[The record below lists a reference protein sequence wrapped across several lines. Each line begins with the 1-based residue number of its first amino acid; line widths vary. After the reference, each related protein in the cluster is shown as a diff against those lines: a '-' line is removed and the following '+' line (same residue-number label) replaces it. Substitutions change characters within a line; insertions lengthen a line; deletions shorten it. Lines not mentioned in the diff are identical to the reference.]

1 MFASRTPDAQGKKP
15 VEGAG
20 FGAEKSL
27 AAVPVGTRFAM
38 TFLRHGAFSCAET
51 AAHTWPCC
59 DAHGAMPTCNPLSQG
74 KGANSTVMERYEIAR
89 RDIRPMTVCII
100 DDDAATRESL
110 RVVLADVGYD
120 IVEAADGVE
129 GRALLEAN
137 QMPMVVLLDN
147 QMPLLDGGAILNLAL
162 HHEALRER
170 YAYIVMSASPVR
182 ATSAWLDAITAL
194 QVPVLAKPF
203 DIGALLQAIR
213 DAERRLEHAV

>member
-1 MFASRTPDAQGKKP
+1 
-15 VEGAG
+15 
-20 FGAEKSL
+20 
-27 AAVPVGTRFAM
+27 
-38 TFLRHGAFSCAET
+38 
-51 AAHTWPCC
+51 
-59 DAHGAMPTCNPLSQG
+59 
-74 KGANSTVMERYEIAR
+74 MERHEIAS

-129 GRALLEAN
+129 ARALLEAN
-137 QMPMVVLLDN
+137 QIPMVVLLDN

-162 HHEALRER
+162 HHETLRER
-170 YAYIVMSASPVR
+170 YAYIVMSASPMR
-182 ATSAWLDAITAL
+182 ATSAWFDAITTL

-213 DAERRLEHAV
+213 DAERRLERAV